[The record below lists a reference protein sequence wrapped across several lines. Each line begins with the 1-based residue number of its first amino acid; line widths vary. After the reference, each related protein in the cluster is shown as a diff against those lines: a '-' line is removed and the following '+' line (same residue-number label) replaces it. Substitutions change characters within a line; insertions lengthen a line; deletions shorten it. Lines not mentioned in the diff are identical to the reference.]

1 MIMIIMFVAVLAVLL
16 IGVTTAGSMALV
28 SIGTYFALGQATLS
42 NMIALP
48 QGMFNQVSGITL
60 MSIPFFLLMGNF
72 MNEGGISKDL
82 FGFARACLGHRWGG
96 LASAAI
102 ISCMIMSAM
111 SGSAAAVAAG
121 IGMIAIAE
129 MRNANYNQTFS
140 CATIAASGGLGP
152 VIPPSIT
159 MILFASMISDPS
171 ISVSVN
177 ELFLSGA
184 IPGVLIG
191 VLFIAYSS
199 YACKK
204 RNFGKVP
211 ALPMKERVVM
221 FGKAIWALLVPVIV
235 LGGMFGG
242 LFTATESAAVAA
254 LYAALLGVFKY
265 KKIKLKDFPRIFW
278 ATAKSTA
285 QIMFIISTAYFFQY
299 VLLKTRIPHQ
309 FVLSVVSVF
318 DSIAP
323 VLLIIIGMLVVM
335 GCFMEGTAILMI
347 TVPIFVPLAQ
357 AYGYSIVQLA
367 AVMCISIALGVITPP
382 VGLNLFILSGITGEK
397 IISIAKE
404 AVPFLIIMIV
414 VTILVAFWSP
424 LSLFL
429 PSVLS

>member
-1 MIMIIMFVAVLAVLL
+1 
-16 IGVTTAGSMALV
+16 
-28 SIGTYFALGQATLS
+28 
-42 NMIALP
+42 
-48 QGMFNQVSGITL
+48 
-60 MSIPFFLLMGNF
+60 
-72 MNEGGISKDL
+72 
-82 FGFARACLGHRWGG
+82 
-96 LASAAI
+96 
-102 ISCMIMSAM
+102 
-111 SGSAAAVAAG
+111 
-121 IGMIAIAE
+121 
-129 MRNANYNQTFS
+129 
-140 CATIAASGGLGP
+140 
-152 VIPPSIT
+152 
-159 MILFASMISDPS
+159 
-171 ISVSVN
+171 
-177 ELFLSGA
+177 
-184 IPGVLIG
+184 
-191 VLFIAYSS
+191 
-199 YACKK
+199 
-204 RNFGKVP
+204 
-211 ALPMKERVVM
+211 
-221 FGKAIWALLVPVIV
+221 
-235 LGGMFGG
+235 
-242 LFTATESAAVAA
+242 
-254 LYAALLGVFKY
+254 
-265 KKIKLKDFPRIFW
+265 
-278 ATAKSTA
+278 
-285 QIMFIISTAYFFQY
+285 MFIISTAYFFQY